1 MTDAESRMSISKPCC
16 FSLSIHGDGVGED
29 GAAAVGIATA
39 FHRWA
44 AEEIDGVAELLLKI
58 LLQSSHFKE
67 SRVCLRQELDEKIKV
82 AVGACFSGGAR
93 TK

>member
-1 MTDAESRMSISKPCC
+1 MTDAESRMSFSKPCC

-44 AEEIDGVAELLLKI
+44 AEEIDGNAKLLFKVFF
-58 LLQSSHFKE
+58 QSSHLE
-67 SRVCLRQELDEKIKV
+67 EARVRV
-82 AVGACFSGGAR
+82 W
-93 TK
+93 